1 MPWWR
6 LKIVVRTK
14 FEWSDAMIHYF
25 VVSDMTQPSIAGI
38 ANIYEFSPGYCTM
51 SGPGTRLQWHSLTS
65 QKAWS
70 STYRSRYVNK
80 SPLPPCFK
88 IWCNHLENVMATL
101 LKCGHCPTQ
110 RTTTEHDLYTSPQ
123 SKRRLRTIAWSRP
136 QKRLRPFL
144 IGMSAHVKIT

>member
-80 SPLPPCFK
+80 SPHPRVSKFDAITWKMSWQPSLSAV
-88 IWCNHLENVMATL
+88 IAQLNVPQL
-101 LKCGHCPTQ
+101 N
-110 RTTTEHDLYTSPQ
+110 TTCIRVLSQ
-123 SKRRLRTIAWSRP
+123 KRRLRTIAWPRP
-136 QKRLRPFL
+136 QKRLRPLL
-144 IGMSAHVKIT
+144 IGMSAHVKIN